1 VSATIA
7 ADADFHPV
15 PASFRRV
22 DNGYEILIDTSL
34 MKLPNIGEIQ
44 VNLKFDTSFV
54 WKALDNRSN
63 DTRELVVRALL
74 LVQLI
79 GPGF

>member
-1 VSATIA
+1 
-7 ADADFHPV
+7 
-15 PASFRRV
+15 
-22 DNGYEILIDTSL
+22 